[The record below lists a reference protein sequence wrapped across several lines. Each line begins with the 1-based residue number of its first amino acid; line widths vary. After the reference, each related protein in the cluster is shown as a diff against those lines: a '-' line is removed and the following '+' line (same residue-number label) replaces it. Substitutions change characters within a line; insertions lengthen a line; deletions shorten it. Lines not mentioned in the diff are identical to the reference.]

1 MAIIKQFDKRSGIT
15 YVYDSKSYYDKEK
28 KCSRA
33 KRTLIGKLDPE
44 TGERGAENVKALRG
58 HWVKVTFQAKLSAD
72 AEYVTVAAADNKP
85 VESDKDHT
93 GVDNKASYVVDT
105 DHAVCSSGACTP
117 SEEQPQF
124 RPEAAQLPVSAQP
137 SPLW

>member
-44 TGERGAENVKALRG
+44 TGEIIPTDGRNKGAK
-58 HWVKVTFQAKLSAD
+58 S
-72 AEYVTVAAADNKP
+72 KP
-85 VESDKDHT
+85 DSPAPEIDSDKRIQELEDE
-93 GVDNKASYVVDT
+93 N
-105 DHAVCSSGACTP
+105 
-117 SEEQPQF
+117 
-124 RPEAAQLPVSAQP
+124 RQLKLQITALKKELERISRCN
-137 SPLW
+137 L

>member
-44 TGERGAENVKALRG
+44 TSEIIPTDGRNKGAK
-58 HWVKVTFQAKLSAD
+58 S
-72 AEYVTVAAADNKP
+72 KP
-85 VESDKDHT
+85 KSPSPEIDKDKRIQELE
-93 GVDNKASYVVDT
+93 DEN
-105 DHAVCSSGACTP
+105 
-117 SEEQPQF
+117 
-124 RPEAAQLPVSAQP
+124 RQLKLQITALKKEIDRINS
-137 SPLW
+137 

>member
-44 TGERGAENVKALRG
+44 TGEIIPTDGRNKGAKSKPDSPAPEIDSDKRIQELEDENRQLKLQIKALKR
-58 HWVKVTFQAKLSAD
+58 TRTYQ
-72 AEYVTVAAADNKP
+72 
-85 VESDKDHT
+85 
-93 GVDNKASYVVDT
+93 
-105 DHAVCSSGACTP
+105 
-117 SEEQPQF
+117 QF
-124 RPEAAQLPVSAQP
+124 
-137 SPLW
+137 PLGIHSKGRTSHDFT